1 MEKNLTFTALLL
13 VILNLGLPVF
23 LFGRLIQW
31 IRFRYILRISFK
43 AIVII
48 WVISQIIS
56 LIFTI
61 AIWSLFNGNPMAS
74 FICLPALFAEILVL
88 MISIALKKQILKWA

>member
-1 MEKNLTFTALLL
+1 MEKNLTFTQLVL

-31 IRFRYILRISFK
+31 IRFRYILKVSFT
-43 AIVII
+43 AILIM
-48 WVISQIIS
+48 WMISQILS

-61 AIWSLFNGNPMAS
+61 AIWSLFNGNPMVS
-74 FICLPALFAEILVL
+74 FICLPALFAEVFVL
-88 MISIALKKQILKWA
+88 MFSVLLKKQILKWA